1 MNFALLINFFKPYII
16 APFTTL
22 QEEETRQMRMKTDKW
37 DVWIFFLQ
45 CKVLRNLMRLHTW
58 IEFMIY
64 NNYIY
69 KNKTINSNMSKIL
82 EHQRLHVFNDGLRK

>member
-1 MNFALLINFFKPYII
+1 
-16 APFTTL
+16 
-22 QEEETRQMRMKTDKW
+22 
-37 DVWIFFLQ
+37 
-45 CKVLRNLMRLHTW
+45 MRLHTW